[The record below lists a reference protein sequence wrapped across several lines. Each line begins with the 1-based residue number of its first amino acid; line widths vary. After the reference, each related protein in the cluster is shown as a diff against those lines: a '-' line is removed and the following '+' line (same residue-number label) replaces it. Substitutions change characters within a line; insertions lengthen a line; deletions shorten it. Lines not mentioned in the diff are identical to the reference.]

1 MKTVIIDY
9 GSGNIKSVKYAFERI
24 GVNAELTNDLVKI
37 ENADKV
43 ILPGVGEARSAI
55 SELNKYGLD
64 KLIPSLKQP
73 VLGICLGIQLMC
85 KFTEE
90 GNTDCMGIFP
100 IKVKKFSTKL
110 KVPQVGWNNISK
122 LKTCLFNQVKENE
135 YVYFVH
141 SFYAPLSEY
150 TIAQTTYNKE
160 FSAALQK
167 DNFYACQFHPEL
179 KSRATSAHPLFREF
193 VKAALVHSDF
203 KVKN

>member
-1 MKTVIIDY
+1 MNLAIIDY
-9 GSGNIKSVKYAFERI
+9 GSGNIKSVKYALERM
-24 GVNAELTNDLVKI
+24 GVNAELTNNLVKI
-37 ENADKV
+37 EKADKV
-43 ILPGVGEARSAI
+43 ILPGVGEASSAMI
-55 SELNKYGLD
+55 ELKKYGLD
-64 KLIPSLKQP
+64 KLIPALKQP

-100 IKVKKFSTKL
+100 IKVKKFSAKL

-122 LKTCLFNQVKENE
+122 LKACLFNQVKENE

-150 TIAQTTYNKE
+150 TIAQTTYDKE

-167 DNFYACQFHPEL
+167 DNFYACQFHPEKSSDAGQQIL
-179 KSRATSAHPLFREF
+179 KNF
-193 VKAALVHSDF
+193 VNL
-203 KVKN
+203 